1 VTGTTPGPDTV
12 RRRRAYRGGRTAER
26 LAAAFLRLKGYRILA
41 RHYQAGGGEID
52 IVARRGDTVAFVEVK
67 IRPSLDEA
75 LLAITPAKRRRM
87 AQAARAWLTANPW
100 AMAVNRRGDAVCLAP
115 WRPPRHLT
123 AVIELDLP

>member
-1 VTGTTPGPDTV
+1 
-12 RRRRAYRGGRTAER
+12 
-26 LAAAFLRLKGYRILA
+26 
-41 RHYQAGGGEID
+41 
-52 IVARRGDTVAFVEVK
+52 
-67 IRPSLDEA
+67 
-75 LLAITPAKRRRM
+75 M